1 MSSININMEEVKQRL
16 NKRKNTEEHVCVLFE
31 TEIKRNRHTSWLKLK
46 YGQCFLSNEESW
58 TNKLNNL
65 KSFIDLNGRRPN
77 KSEETEKVLGTWLST
92 QLNSRKTKKNIMS
105 NEDIRYYTEQYSK
118 SNSIKLNKIK
128 SNRIDLK

>member
-65 KSFIDLNGRRPN
+65 I
-77 KSEETEKVLGTWLST
+77 
-92 QLNSRKTKKNIMS
+92 I
-105 NEDIRYYTEQYSK
+105 
-118 SNSIKLNKIK
+118 
-128 SNRIDLK
+128 

>member
-1 MSSININMEEVKQRL
+1 MLHHMSSININMEEVKQRL

-46 YGQCFLSNEESW
+46 YGQYIMSNEELW

-77 KSEETEKVLGTWLST
+77 KSEETEKVMYSWVST
-92 QLNSRKTKKNIMS
+92 QLSNRKAEKQIMS
-105 NEDIRYYTEQYSK
+105 NEDIRGLWD
-118 SNSIKLNKIK
+118 NFIKDYQVYFN
-128 SNRIDLK
+128 